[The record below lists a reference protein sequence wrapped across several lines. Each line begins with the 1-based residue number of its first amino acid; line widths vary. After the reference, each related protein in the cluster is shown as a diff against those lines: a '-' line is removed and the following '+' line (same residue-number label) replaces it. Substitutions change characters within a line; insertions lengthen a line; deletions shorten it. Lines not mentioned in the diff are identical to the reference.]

1 MTTPAAD
8 PIATMAD
15 LIADIPVAMLTTL
28 VKDGRLVSRP
38 MVTQKS
44 RFNGALIF
52 FTARSS
58 DLIADI
64 ALNPQVNVA
73 FVDTERHRH
82 LSVCGTAAV
91 VDNRELCHRHWHD
104 AYEAWF
110 PNGPDDPELVMVRVL
125 VDHADTWE
133 SPSRFVASLV
143 GFAQT
148 ILGREQKPLTG
159 THSQL
164 DL

>member
-1 MTTPAAD
+1 MTTPAHD
-8 PIATMAD
+8 PVATVAD
-15 LIADIPVAMLTTL
+15 LIADIPVAMLTSL
-28 VKDGRLVSRP
+28 SSDGRLVSRP

-44 RFNGALIF
+44 RFSGALIF
-52 FTARSS
+52 FATRSS
-58 DLIADI
+58 DLVAMIADH
-64 ALNPQVNVA
+64 PQVNIA
-73 FVDTERHRH
+73 FVDAERQRH

-104 AYEAWF
+104 AYETWF
-110 PNGPDDPELVMVRVL
+110 PNGADDPELIIIRVL
-125 VDHADTWE
+125 VDHADIWE
-133 SPSRFVASLV
+133 SPSRLVASLV

-164 DL
+164 EL